1 MGKHTPDGLKTAVN
15 PFIETLEIPVVI
27 LNKYESR
34 VDPKNIKVQDG
45 IVTTLGGLDQIKKSY
60 FLEKDRSI
68 NVYYE
73 NNGIDLRPYF
83 LKLSKEGRILLEY
96 VLLYCLRQN
105 ALYCNIDTADFMKV
119 YEVSSRTTVWNA
131 KKCLLDA
138 GFISATAYKGW
149 FWINPKFFFKGER
162 SRCIELKDNLMFK
175 K

>member
-1 MGKHTPDGLKTAVN
+1 MGKHTPEGLKNAVN

-27 LNKYESR
+27 LNKYETR

-45 IVTTLGGLDQIKKSY
+45 IVTSLGHTDQLKKSY
-60 FLEKDRSI
+60 ILEKDRSI
-68 NVYYE
+68 HLYYE
-73 NNGIDLRPYF
+73 NNGVDLKPYF

-96 VLLYCLRQN
+96 ILLYCLRQDT
-105 ALYCNIDTADFMKV
+105 LYCAIDTTDFMKV
-119 YEVSSRTTVWNA
+119 YKISSRTTVWNA
-131 KKCLLDA
+131 KKSLLDN

-162 SRCIELKDNLMFK
+162 SKCMDLKNNLKFK